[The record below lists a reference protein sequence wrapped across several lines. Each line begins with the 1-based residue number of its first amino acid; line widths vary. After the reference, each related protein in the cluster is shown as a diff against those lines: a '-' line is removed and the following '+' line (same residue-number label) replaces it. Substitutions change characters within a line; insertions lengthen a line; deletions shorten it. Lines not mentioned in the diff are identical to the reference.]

1 MYCVNC
7 GSILYNENQVGLVC
21 QSCKQAREKKRRG
34 EEQPLSIRYCFRCGK
49 PYQPHDSS
57 IQHLFCP
64 SEKGLATHSSAF
76 LSEQEITPE
85 LRKDTHVLL

>member
-7 GSILYNENQVGLVC
+7 GSLLYCENQAGLVC
-21 QSCKQAREKKRRG
+21 QPCKQARGKKHRG
-34 EEQPLSIRYCFRCGK
+34 EEQPLAIRYCFRCGK
-49 PYQPHDSS
+49 SYQPHDSS

-64 SEKGLATHSSAF
+64 SEKELSTRPSAF

-85 LRKDTHVLL
+85 LRKDPHVLL